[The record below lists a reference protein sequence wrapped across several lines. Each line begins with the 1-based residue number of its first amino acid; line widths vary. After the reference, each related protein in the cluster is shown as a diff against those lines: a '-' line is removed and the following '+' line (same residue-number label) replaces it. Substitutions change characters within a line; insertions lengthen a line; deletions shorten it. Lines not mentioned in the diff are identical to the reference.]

1 MKSSQL
7 IDAIVDLDENKIVEV
22 IKNRLERGEQ
32 AIEIL
37 KEAGAGMEIIGKK
50 YEREEFS
57 LSELMV
63 ASEFFKEGMRI
74 LEPYLPVL
82 EKGRQGSVVIGT
94 PQGDIHDIGKNI
106 VATMLKANG
115 FEVHDL
121 GVDAAP
127 EVFVDKV
134 YEIKPQIVAMSSLLT
149 TTYHS
154 MKKVV
159 ETLRV
164 FRNDNRLKVLIG
176 GAAVDERVRNYVG
189 ADYYGENVLEAVK
202 YAKKIVEELD

>member
-1 MKSSQL
+1 
-7 IDAIVDLDENKIVEV
+7 
-22 IKNRLERGEQ
+22 
-32 AIEIL
+32 
-37 KEAGAGMEIIGKK
+37 
-50 YEREEFS
+50 
-57 LSELMV
+57 
-63 ASEFFKEGMRI
+63 
-74 LEPYLPVL
+74 
-82 EKGRQGSVVIGT
+82 
-94 PQGDIHDIGKNI
+94 
-106 VATMLKANG
+106 
-115 FEVHDL
+115 
-121 GVDAAP
+121 
-127 EVFVDKV
+127 
-134 YEIKPQIVAMSSLLT
+134 MSSLLT